1 MHWTVSDPAVRFR
14 LALALALT
22 FAGAIG
28 LVLPLVVTGV
38 SSASALGIAAL
49 AVAVAGM
56 VRLGSRREL
65 ALALVPV
72 RAHLSSDEPH
82 VLHGRGTDP
91 V

>member
-1 MHWTVSDPAVRFR
+1 MHWTISDPAVRFR
-14 LALALALT
+14 LALALT
-22 FAGAIG
+22 VAGAIG
-28 LVLPLVVTGV
+28 LVLPSIVTGV
-38 SSASALGIAAL
+38 AGASALVVAAL

-56 VRLGSRREL
+56 VHLGSRREL

-82 VLHGRGTDP
+82 VLSGRGTDP